1 MGTSDLKL
9 GLENGIAVDK
19 IDVQLDVDNVEYSSG
34 YRGNAVLRVTNSDI
48 NNLQIKDAKRK
59 KAKKSKVDI
68 DIEMDETSEFF
79 EV

>member
-48 NNLQIKDAKRK
+48 NNLQIKDVKRK